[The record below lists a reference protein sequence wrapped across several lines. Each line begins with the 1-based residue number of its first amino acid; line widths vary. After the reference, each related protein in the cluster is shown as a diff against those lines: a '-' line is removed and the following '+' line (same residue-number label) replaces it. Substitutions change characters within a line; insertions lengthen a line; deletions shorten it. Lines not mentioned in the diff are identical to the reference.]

1 MLLARFYFS
10 VFLPP
15 HIISLLPVEFLSQG
29 FAGGNGGGVT
39 HIEIYMGQLK
49 LVDSNIAKPMI
60 GGDGNMLVHDMVPN
74 ASSRFM
80 GWDRGETIQTNIW
93 KSINEL
99 IIRLLALKKRGDF
112 LN

>member
-1 MLLARFYFS
+1 M
-10 VFLPP
+10 
-15 HIISLLPVEFLSQG
+15 
-29 FAGGNGGGVT
+29 T

-49 LVDSNIAKPMI
+49 LVDSNIAKPN
-60 GGDGNMLVHDMVPN
+60 GNMLVHDMVPN